1 MGNTINVQGSYID
14 IHDNETVNLSVSGA
28 EVNVDRAVVPAGKE
42 ASEGKSE
49 EEIARGIE
57 ALMPLFT
64 VKSQWVAIYRV
75 LVDFYGWPG
84 ELTAFCQRVEQLP
97 VSHALDYR
105 CDYQAVQKA
114 KNGILAKHYKHW
126 ESFSLTDKVNT
137 CFSRQKL
144 IAVRLLTFL
153 RSNFPFYFVF
163 YAVFPFDSQRFFL
176 PYLCLWIP
184 RHGVG
189 RLLFLCPG

>member
-28 EVNVDRAVVPAGKE
+28 EVNVDRAVVPTEKE
-42 ASEGKSE
+42 PS
-49 EEIARGIE
+49 
-57 ALMPLFT
+57 

-97 VSHALDYR
+97 FSHALDYP

-144 IAVRLLTFL
+144 IADRLLTFL
-153 RSNFPFYFVF
+153 R
-163 YAVFPFDSQRFFL
+163 
-176 PYLCLWIP
+176 
-184 RHGVG
+184 
-189 RLLFLCPG
+189 

>member
-1 MGNTINVQGSYID
+1 MKNSEDTMGNTINVQGSYID

-28 EVNVDRAVVPAGKE
+28 KVNVDRAVVPAGKE
-42 ASEGKSE
+42 PSEGKSE
-49 EEIARGIE
+49 EDIARGIE

-97 VSHALDYR
+97 FSHALDYP

-114 KNGILAKHYKHW
+114 KNGILDKHYKHW

-144 IAVRLLTFL
+144 IADHLLTFL
-153 RSNFPFYFVF
+153 R
-163 YAVFPFDSQRFFL
+163 
-176 PYLCLWIP
+176 
-184 RHGVG
+184 
-189 RLLFLCPG
+189 